1 MIEIILFTFN
11 KSIGAGDIGFDE
23 REILR
28 DTTHLDETL
37 YKSHDL
43 SSVPIESRDK
53 TLGNS
58 TSMEKSMDVD
68 LEPPVGED
76 GFGGTVGDA
85 FMGRSFL
92 QLIVVFIFK
101 FDVSVTCSVLI
112 LSF

>member
-1 MIEIILFTFN
+1 
-11 KSIGAGDIGFDE
+11 
-23 REILR
+23 
-28 DTTHLDETL
+28 
-37 YKSHDL
+37 
-43 SSVPIESRDK
+43 
-53 TLGNS
+53 
-58 TSMEKSMDVD
+58 MDVD